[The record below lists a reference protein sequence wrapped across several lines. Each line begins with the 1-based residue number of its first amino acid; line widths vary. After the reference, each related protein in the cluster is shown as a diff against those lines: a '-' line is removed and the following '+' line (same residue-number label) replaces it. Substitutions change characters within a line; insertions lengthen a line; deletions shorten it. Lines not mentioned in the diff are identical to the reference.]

1 MKYYKFITII
11 LIILLKT
18 GNNLYAESIFTV
30 NNIQINKNS
39 FKNKEELINI
49 AFKKGFEKLNS
60 KILLEKDFIKTKNTN
75 LRIIKNL
82 ISHYQIVKNN
92 DENTQNFELVN
103 LFFKRDKMYNF
114 YSKNNIKYSDVS
126 GKIINILP
134 ILLKEDETFI
144 YDENFFYE
152 NWLISEKENKNKNIE
167 YIFPIENLETIE
179 AIKKNQNNLEAINLN
194 DIFDKDEEKDN
205 LLIII
210 DYKKQRTKIFL
221 KGIISSKKI
230 VRNLS
235 FEGKTEKKIE
245 NTDILNFL
253 KKEILELVKSQ
264 NIIDIG
270 APAFLNI
277 NLFLNSQKDLFL
289 FQNILNEID
298 LIENFNVKEFN
309 NKFAYVNIKYYGKIN
324 KIKEKLIAKGININF
339 KDNLWSARL
348 K

>member
-152 NWLISEKENKNKNIE
+152 NWLISEKESKNKNIE

>member
-60 KILLEKDFIKTKNTN
+60 KILLEKDFVKTKNTN

-235 FEGKTEKKIE
+235 FEVKTEKKIE